1 MKSTMKNMVMS
12 LTLIAA
18 GMGALLAWIHHL
30 TAAPIAASMLN
41 AKIEALAEVLPE
53 FDNNP
58 LATEEEKDVDGIR
71 MHVYTATL
79 DGTVTGRA
87 VETSTPD
94 GFSGEIVIM
103 AGFDADGA
111 VTGYKLLSHAETP
124 GLGAKA
130 DKWFCDPTGRR
141 SIIGSKAPVYVSKDG
156 GEIDGITAATITS
169 RAFLEAVNKARKAI
183 E

>member
-1 MKSTMKNMVMS
+1 MKSTMKNMVVS

-18 GMGALLAWIHHL
+18 AMGALLAWVHNL
-30 TAAPIAASMLN
+30 TAAPIAESMLN
-41 AKIEALAEVLPE
+41 AKIEALSEVLPE

-58 LATEEEKDVDGIR
+58 LLTEKEKEVDGIR
-71 MHVYTATL
+71 MRVYTATL
-79 DGTVTGRA
+79 GGTVTGRA
-87 VETSTPD
+87 VETSTSE
-94 GFSGEIVIM
+94 GFSGEIVVM
-103 AGFDADGA
+103 AGFDAEGA
-111 VTGYKLLSHAETP
+111 VTGYKLLNHSETP

-130 DKWFCDPTGRR
+130 DKWFCDTTGHR